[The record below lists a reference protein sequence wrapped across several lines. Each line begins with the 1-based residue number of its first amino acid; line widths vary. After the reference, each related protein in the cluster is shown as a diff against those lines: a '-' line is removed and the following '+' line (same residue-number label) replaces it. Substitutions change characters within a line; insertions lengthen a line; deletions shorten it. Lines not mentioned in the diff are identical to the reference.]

1 MGVWLASARDGVLY
15 SVICLL
21 FLYKDTACTSR
32 FEITDVLVHGTEGRT
47 GSDASPLHRAAR
59 TGTPL
64 RLHGVARMY
73 GCCLTA
79 NRTSI
84 LQQNL
89 SHRDPN
95 EPGSAR
101 SAVRE
106 LHGSTDLHG
115 MPDLDHCT
123 ELHGTHAAALQ
134 ASRGCTSLHGSF
146 LRCHILDVYMWR
158 RPACQNNGAQVLCK
172 LNIAQVL
179 AKRNSKTELLI
190 TKTIYHI

>member
-1 MGVWLASARDGVLY
+1 MARRDHFRG
-15 SVICLL
+15 SQNQ
-21 FLYKDTACTSR
+21 DTACTSR

-47 GSDASPLHRAAR
+47 GSDASPLHGAAR
-59 TGTPL
+59 TGKPL

-101 SAVRE
+101 PAVRE
-106 LHGSTDLHG
+106 LHSSTDLHG

-134 ASRGCTSLHGSF
+134 ASRGCTSLHGS
-146 LRCHILDVYMWR
+146 
-158 RPACQNNGAQVLCK
+158 
-172 LNIAQVL
+172 
-179 AKRNSKTELLI
+179 LLI
-190 TKTIYHI
+190 PEPSQAGGHKCPRARRHWLRWCTGRKYHLAISMVP

>member
-1 MGVWLASARDGVLY
+1 MNSTNSYLQ
-15 SVICLL
+15 
-21 FLYKDTACTSR
+21 DTACTSR

-47 GSDASPLHRAAR
+47 GSDASPLHGAAR
-59 TGTPL
+59 TGKPL

-101 SAVRE
+101 PAVRE
-106 LHGSTDLHG
+106 LHSSTDLHG

-123 ELHGTHAAALQ
+123 ELHGTEPMQRHCKLHVGARHCTAVSCITQMICICCPMELESRSLLCLKTSISRKGLLVVSEGSHTSGARKQLQ
-134 ASRGCTSLHGSF
+134 AAH
-146 LRCHILDVYMWR
+146 
-158 RPACQNNGAQVLCK
+158 
-172 LNIAQVL
+172 
-179 AKRNSKTELLI
+179 
-190 TKTIYHI
+190 

>member
-1 MGVWLASARDGVLY
+1 M
-15 SVICLL
+15 
-21 FLYKDTACTSR
+21 
-32 FEITDVLVHGTEGRT
+32 HGTEGRT
-47 GSDASPLHRAAR
+47 GSDASPLHGAAW
-59 TGTPL
+59 TGKPL

-79 NRTSI
+79 NPTSI

-95 EPGSAR
+95 KPGSALP
-101 SAVRE
+101 AVRE
-106 LHGSTDLHG
+106 LHSSTDLHG

-146 LRCHILDVYMWR
+146 LISQCAHSPPTPSAVERV
-158 RPACQNNGAQVLCK
+158 GT
-172 LNIAQVL
+172 
-179 AKRNSKTELLI
+179 NSDLI
-190 TKTIYHI
+190 FKHSGDPQEPDLGGRGSV

>member
-1 MGVWLASARDGVLY
+1 MKKTMSLNTCQTVHNTS
-15 SVICLL
+15 
-21 FLYKDTACTSR
+21 YKKQHQETACTSR

-47 GSDASPLHRAAR
+47 GSDASPLHGAAR
-59 TGTPL
+59 TGKPL

-101 SAVRE
+101 PAVRE
-106 LHGSTDLHG
+106 LHSSTDLHG

-146 LRCHILDVYMWR
+146 LNHGTR
-158 RPACQNNGAQVLCK
+158 RNCAGL
-172 LNIAQVL
+172 
-179 AKRNSKTELLI
+179 KTEEHSKGKAGRISSNLQRPTLSI
-190 TKTIYHI
+190 GASHPLGDI

>member
-1 MGVWLASARDGVLY
+1 M
-15 SVICLL
+15 
-21 FLYKDTACTSR
+21 
-32 FEITDVLVHGTEGRT
+32 HGTEGRT
-47 GSDASPLHRAAR
+47 GSDASPLHGAAR
-59 TGTPL
+59 TGKPL

-101 SAVRE
+101 PAVRE
-106 LHGSTDLHG
+106 LHSSTDLHG

-146 LRCHILDVYMWR
+146 LITYMFDLRQDMDCVIWGGR
-158 RPACQNNGAQVLCK
+158 KSTRFRMQIMFPADQ
-172 LNIAQVL
+172 
-179 AKRNSKTELLI
+179 
-190 TKTIYHI
+190 

>member
-1 MGVWLASARDGVLY
+1 MHPPLVN
-15 SVICLL
+15 
-21 FLYKDTACTSR
+21 
-32 FEITDVLVHGTEGRT
+32 VLVHCTENRT
-47 GSDASPLHRAAR
+47 SRYSSPLHGAAR
-59 TGTPL
+59 TGKPL

-101 SAVRE
+101 PAVRE
-106 LHGSTDLHG
+106 LHSSTDLHG

-134 ASRGCTSLHGSF
+134 ASRGCTSLHGS
-146 LRCHILDVYMWR
+146 LLYRTEIIVPTSSEP
-158 RPACQNNGAQVLCK
+158 RPVPMSFWGRVSGMSFSGNG
-172 LNIAQVL
+172 
-179 AKRNSKTELLI
+179 LLW
-190 TKTIYHI
+190 TSRV

>member
-1 MGVWLASARDGVLY
+1 MSFADNPTTACDRSDTRTNY
-15 SVICLL
+15 Q
-21 FLYKDTACTSR
+21 DTACTSR

-47 GSDASPLHRAAR
+47 GSDASPLHGAAR
-59 TGTPL
+59 TGKPL

-95 EPGSAR
+95 EPGSALP
-101 SAVRE
+101 AVRE
-106 LHGSTDLHG
+106 LHSSTDLHG

-123 ELHGTHAAALQ
+123 ELHGTHAAVLQ

-146 LRCHILDVYMWR
+146 LYNVISYDV
-158 RPACQNNGAQVLCK
+158 
-172 LNIAQVL
+172 
-179 AKRNSKTELLI
+179 
-190 TKTIYHI
+190 

>member
-1 MGVWLASARDGVLY
+1 MLSSASY
-15 SVICLL
+15 SQ
-21 FLYKDTACTSR
+21 DTACTSR
-32 FEITDVLVHGTEGRT
+32 FEITDVLMHGTEGRT
-47 GSDASPLHRAAR
+47 GSDASPLHGAAR
-59 TGTPL
+59 TGKPL

-101 SAVRE
+101 PAVRE
-106 LHGSTDLHG
+106 LHSSTGLHG

-146 LRCHILDVYMWR
+146 MHHSRDKTKPQQENPWPTPEQIR
-158 RPACQNNGAQVLCK
+158 RPLQRSSMWEQT
-172 LNIAQVL
+172 Q
-179 AKRNSKTELLI
+179 S
-190 TKTIYHI
+190 

>member
-1 MGVWLASARDGVLY
+1 M
-15 SVICLL
+15 
-21 FLYKDTACTSR
+21 
-32 FEITDVLVHGTEGRT
+32 HGTEGRT
-47 GSDASPLHRAAR
+47 GSDASPLHGAAR

-101 SAVRE
+101 PAVRE
-106 LHGSTDLHG
+106 LHSSTDLHG
-115 MPDLDHCT
+115 MPDLDYCT
-123 ELHGTHAAALQ
+123 ELHGTRAAALQ

-146 LRCHILDVYMWR
+146 LKTRNVFQNVYTLGDPHLKIRTLPARHVFKSRTFCCTARKAAQAAMLARC
-158 RPACQNNGAQVLCK
+158 
-172 LNIAQVL
+172 
-179 AKRNSKTELLI
+179 TELHGLAR
-190 TKTIYHI
+190 H

>member
-1 MGVWLASARDGVLY
+1 MYIHIAYMDKQ
-15 SVICLL
+15 ICK
-21 FLYKDTACTSR
+21 YQDTACTSR
-32 FEITDVLVHGTEGRT
+32 FEITDVLVHRTEGCT
-47 GSDASPLHRAAR
+47 VSNAIPLHGDAR
-59 TGTPL
+59 TSKPL

-95 EPGSAR
+95 EPGSVR
-101 SAVRE
+101 PAVRE
-106 LHGSTDLHG
+106 LHSSTDLHG
-115 MPDLDHCT
+115 MPDLNHFT

-146 LRCHILDVYMWR
+146 LLSTLEVHSIWLLK
-158 RPACQNNGAQVLCK
+158 AGA
-172 LNIAQVL
+172 IRL
-179 AKRNSKTELLI
+179 ASLETRKPKKDSQES
-190 TKTIYHI
+190 

>member
-1 MGVWLASARDGVLY
+1 M
-15 SVICLL
+15 
-21 FLYKDTACTSR
+21 
-32 FEITDVLVHGTEGRT
+32 HGTEGRT
-47 GSDASPLHRAAR
+47 GSDASPLHGAAR
-59 TGTPL
+59 TGKPL

-101 SAVRE
+101 PAVRE
-106 LHGSTDLHG
+106 LHSSTDLHG

-134 ASRGCTSLHGSF
+134 ASRGSTSLHGSF
-146 LRCHILDVYMWR
+146 LLRLSSDRSASRAMPKARLTYSLSLTVEHF
-158 RPACQNNGAQVLCK
+158 
-172 LNIAQVL
+172 
-179 AKRNSKTELLI
+179 TEHMMSEDGTEANDQTDWCTSI
-190 TKTIYHI
+190 RVWSTWGK

>member
-1 MGVWLASARDGVLY
+1 MLTYAQRVEHDLFGLKIKVGCSEGLPQETWASCPPGQTQ
-15 SVICLL
+15 VIHQTNQ
-21 FLYKDTACTSR
+21 DTACTSR

-47 GSDASPLHRAAR
+47 GSDASPLHGAAR
-59 TGTPL
+59 TGKPL

-101 SAVRE
+101 PAVRE
-106 LHGSTDLHG
+106 LHSSTDLHG

-146 LRCHILDVYMWR
+146 LI
-158 RPACQNNGAQVLCK
+158 K
-172 LNIAQVL
+172 
-179 AKRNSKTELLI
+179 
-190 TKTIYHI
+190 

>member
-1 MGVWLASARDGVLY
+1 MSPRARNRNRP
-15 SVICLL
+15 CKQKKL
-21 FLYKDTACTSR
+21 FLHSSLIQDTACTSR

-47 GSDASPLHRAAR
+47 GSDASPLHGAAR
-59 TGTPL
+59 TGKPL

-101 SAVRE
+101 PAVRE
-106 LHGSTDLHG
+106 LHSSTDLHG

-146 LRCHILDVYMWR
+146 LNIYNRI
-158 RPACQNNGAQVLCK
+158 QNLE
-172 LNIAQVL
+172 
-179 AKRNSKTELLI
+179 RLLI
-190 TKTIYHI
+190 LPLRVFRLSSKPSKIF

>member
-1 MGVWLASARDGVLY
+1 MTKPNEPGVSCPGPEDNDIYENAIMLVCINIY
-15 SVICLL
+15 Q
-21 FLYKDTACTSR
+21 DTACTSR

-47 GSDASPLHRAAR
+47 GSDASPLHGAAR
-59 TGTPL
+59 TGKPL

-95 EPGSAR
+95 EPGSAWP
-101 SAVRE
+101 AVRE
-106 LHGSTDLHG
+106 LHSSTDLHG

-134 ASRGCTSLHGSF
+134 ASRGCTSLHGS
-146 LRCHILDVYMWR
+146 
-158 RPACQNNGAQVLCK
+158 VLSTQPWHTT
-172 LNIAQVL
+172 NRSSL
-179 AKRNSKTELLI
+179 AG
-190 TKTIYHI
+190 